1 MHVRGWAICRRCC
14 SAFAFERH
22 KAVLSLALGKISS
35 KAAHGCTSCTGELV
49 LCMPASVFVF

>member
-1 MHVRGWAICRRCC
+1 VHVRGWAICRRCC

-22 KAVLSLALGKISS
+22 KAVRLLGKISS
-35 KAAHGCTSCTGELV
+35 IAAHGCTSCTGELV